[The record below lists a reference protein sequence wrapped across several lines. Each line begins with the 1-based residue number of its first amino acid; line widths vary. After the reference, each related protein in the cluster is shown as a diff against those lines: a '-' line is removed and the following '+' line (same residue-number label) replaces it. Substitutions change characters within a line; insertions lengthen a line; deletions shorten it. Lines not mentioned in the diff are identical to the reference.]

1 MKYKQMQEGKFI
13 ERKNRFIAT
22 VEVEGKPVI
31 CHVKNTGRCKELL
44 LPGAPVWLEKSE
56 NPARKTAFDLIT
68 VQKGTE
74 WVNIDSQ
81 APNKV
86 AAEWLPVCGHFPAG
100 TVFRPE
106 VKHGNSR
113 FDFCAE
119 MDDKRC
125 WIEVKGV
132 TLEVKGI
139 AKFPDAPTERGA
151 RHLRELAELK
161 QQGDEAMIL
170 FVIQMKGV
178 TALSPNDETDPNFG
192 KALRDAVAA
201 GVSIKAVDCTIMPDQ
216 LTANQEIEIN
226 LSFFE
231 KTC

>member
-1 MKYKQMQEGKFI
+1 MQEGKFI

-22 VEVEGKPVI
+22 VEVEGEPVI

-44 LPGAPVWLEKSE
+44 LPGASVWLEKSE

-68 VQKGTE
+68 VQKGAE

-86 AAEWLPVCGHFPAG
+86 AAEWLPMSGLFPAG

-132 TLEVKGI
+132 TLEAKGI

-161 QQGDEAMIL
+161 LQGDEAMIL

-192 KALRDAVAA
+192 KALRDAAAA
-201 GVSIKAVDCTIMPDQ
+201 GVTVKAVDCTVMPDQ